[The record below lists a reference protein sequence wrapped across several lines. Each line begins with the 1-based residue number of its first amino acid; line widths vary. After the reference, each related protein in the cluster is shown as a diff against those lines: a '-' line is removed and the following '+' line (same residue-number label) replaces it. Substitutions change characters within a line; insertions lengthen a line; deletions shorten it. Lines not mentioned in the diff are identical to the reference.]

1 MRMRRA
7 DASEWRNVCGNK
19 NDLSSRKE
27 ESVKEREREIVNERR
42 RKRETKEKKTEDYQ
56 RRSYSADYIRT

>member
-1 MRMRRA
+1 MRRA

-19 NDLSSRKE
+19 NDLSSRKK

>member
-27 ESVKEREREIVNERR
+27 ESVKEREIVNERR
-42 RKRETKEKKTEDYQ
+42 RKRETKEKKN
-56 RRSYSADYIRT
+56 RGLSATIVLG

>member
-27 ESVKEREREIVNERR
+27 ESVKERERDCKRKKKKERNKRKKNRGLSATIVLG
-42 RKRETKEKKTEDYQ
+42 
-56 RRSYSADYIRT
+56 

>member
-27 ESVKEREREIVNERR
+27 ESVKERERERL
-42 RKRETKEKKTEDYQ
+42 
-56 RRSYSADYIRT
+56 